1 MVDPDPSWISRE
13 VLETLEAEGTDAHRL
28 CSGNGGWVE
37 RFGRD
42 MLVSWRDARFRDAMR
57 AELSAWAGGAG
68 LAFDRIFERELPRQA
83 EARSAPALFA
93 GDGSL
98 SAETIAIERGMRFS
112 IDFTAGYSVGLFPDQ
127 RCNRALVREWRPAN
141 TLNLFA
147 YTCSFS
153 VAAALGGG
161 RVTSVDLSRKSLDR
175 GRRNFAENGL
185 DPDAHEF
192 ITGDVLRVLPRLE
205 RRAAV
210 FDCVILDPP
219 TFSRGEGGK
228 TFRVERDM
236 AYLALSA
243 LSVVSP
249 RGRLF
254 LSTNCTKMADADLRA
269 AARYALKASRR
280 GADLRHESPPPDVP
294 PAEAAKTLWI
304 LLKE

>member
-1 MVDPDPSWISRE
+1 MVDPDPLWISCE
-13 VLETLEAEGTDAHRL
+13 VLGALGAEGTDAHRL
-28 CSGNGGWVE
+28 CSGRGGWVE

-42 MLVSWRDARFRDAMR
+42 MLVSWRDPRFRDAMR
-57 AELSAWAGGAG
+57 VELAAWAASAG

-83 EARSAPALFA
+83 DARSAPKLFA

-98 SAETIAIERGMRFS
+98 SPGTIAAERGMRFS

-127 RCNRALVREWRPAN
+127 RCNRALVRAWRPAK

-161 RVTSVDLSRKSLDR
+161 HVTSVDLSRKSLDR
-175 GRRNFAENGL
+175 GRRNFSENGL

-192 ITGDVLRVLPRLE
+192 IAGDVLRVLPRLG

-228 TFRVERDM
+228 TFRVEHDM

-249 RGRLF
+249 RGRL
-254 LSTNCTKMADADLRA
+254 LLATNCTKMADADLRA
-269 AARYALKASRR
+269 AARYALKASSR
-280 GADLRHESPPPDVP
+280 GADLHHEPPPPDVP
-294 PAEAAKTLWI
+294 TSQAARTLWI